1 MKNFIITSIFLVTT
15 FSSFSQDILGKW
27 NGSLKVQGVE
37 LPLIFTISKLE
48 NGYSS
53 TMDSPSQG
61 AKNIPTT
68 KTSFENSKLI
78 IEIANAKIEYVGEL
92 KNEIISGIFKQN
104 GQEFPMEL
112 SRKQYEKK
120 VINHPQEPKAPFSYY
135 SEDVTFENNK
145 EKVTLAGTLTLPK
158 KEGNYPVVIL
168 ISGSGAQNR
177 DEQVLGQKPFLVVS
191 DYLTKNGIAVL
202 RYDDRGTAKSKGNFA
217 SSTSANFAT
226 DVESAIE
233 YLKTRKEINKNKI
246 GLVGHS
252 EGGMIAPMV
261 ASKSKDVNFIVLLAA
276 PGMRGDK
283 LLLLQK
289 EKIERAMATSEPEIL
304 KGQKIYGGAY
314 DLILKSKK
322 EDLKLKEYFKSN
334 IGKETSERDIDIM
347 VNQLS
352 SDWVQYYLKY
362 DPAIALEKTKCPV
375 LAVNG
380 EKDLQ
385 VPSKE
390 NLEVIKKSL
399 LKGGNKKVTIIEFP
413 KLNHLFQTTETGN
426 PSEYETNEETFN
438 EKALQQITS
447 WILNQVK

>member
-1 MKNFIITSIFLVTT
+1 MKTIFYFSALLLTCTLT
-15 FSSFSQDILGKW
+15 FGQDISGKW
-27 NGSLKVQGVE
+27 NGVLKTQGIE
-37 LPLIFTISKLE
+37 LPLVFNITKSE

-61 AKNIPTT
+61 AKDIPTT
-68 KTSFENSKLI
+68 KTTFENLKLT
-78 IEIANAKIEYVGEL
+78 IEISNAKIEFIGEF
-92 KNEIISGIFKQN
+92 KNETIVGVFKQN
-104 GQEFPMEL
+104 GQQFPMEL
-112 SRKQYEKK
+112 SKNAYIKRT
-120 VINHPQEPKAPFSYY
+120 INHPQEPKEPFSYY
-135 SEDVTFENNK
+135 SEEVTFDNTK

-177 DEQVLGQKPFLVVS
+177 NEEILGQKPFLLLS
-191 DYLTKNGIAVL
+191 DYFTKNGIAVL
-202 RYDDRGTAKSKGNFA
+202 RYDDRGVAKSTGDFKSATSENFA
-217 SSTSANFAT
+217 S
-226 DVESAIE
+226 DVESAVE

-261 ASKSKDVNFIVLLAA
+261 ASKRKDINFIVLLAG
-276 PGMRGDK
+276 PGLRGDK

-289 EKIERAMATSEPEIL
+289 EKIERAMGTSEEEIL
-304 KGQKIYGGAY
+304 KGQKIYKGAY
-314 DLILKSKK
+314 DMVLNSKNK
-322 EDLKLKEYFKSN
+322 DLNFKQYFKSQLDKDTPEN
-334 IGKETSERDIDIM
+334 EIDALA
-347 VNQLS
+347 NQIS
-352 SDWVQYYLKY
+352 NNWFQFFIKY
-362 DPAIALEKTKCPV
+362 DPTMALMKTKCPV

-390 NLEVIKKSL
+390 NLEAIKKSI

-413 KLNHLFQTTETGN
+413 KLNHLFQTTETGS

-438 EKALQQITS
+438 EKALQKITD
-447 WILNQVK
+447 WILDLVK